1 MQNYGQGKDRNK
13 ICDGSTTKKYPVYSI
28 TYSDDLPKSAKIFG
42 ILLKKAIVGCPQ
54 SVIWEEA
61 VQKMPIHF
69 FCRTYMHTCVQSYSK
84 LMYMPYS
91 YKVYTFTS
99 KKWPPFFGGLLYN
112 VERNLPLAHTLHV
125 NEKKRVQFHT
135 LLSEQ
140 VNLLK
145 TNNLYHS
152 MTLL

>member
-13 ICDGSTTKKYPVYSI
+13 ICDGTTKKYPGYSI

-42 ILLKKAIVGCPQ
+42 ILSKKAIVGCLQ
-54 SVIWEEA
+54 SMILEEA

-84 LMYMPYS
+84 LMYS

-112 VERNLPLAHTLHV
+112 VERNLPLAHRLHV

-135 LLSEQ
+135 LGFRTRDGCHQSI
-140 VNLLK
+140 LL
-145 TNNLYHS
+145 
-152 MTLL
+152 